1 LSGVLSAALI
11 GPFAG
16 TPATPE
22 GIAEVLEVFGMNDGQ
37 NPQQVAE
44 HLATMNLDAIA
55 QAVATATLDQ

>member
-1 LSGVLSAALI
+1 LSGVLGAALI